1 MRFGSAYFP
10 VARCRRALFG
20 IFRFVTCVEESGNR
34 EQYKVQYTVD
44 RYDGLK
50 LFVNGWGVDW
60 RIGVSSR
67 YRAKKFSGTPR

>member
-34 EQYKVQYTVD
+34 EQYKAQYTVD
-44 RYDGLK
+44 RYDGCKIICERMGGGLAD
-50 LFVNGWGVDW
+50 WGLQPLQSKEILW
-60 RIGVSSR
+60 YS
-67 YRAKKFSGTPR
+67 